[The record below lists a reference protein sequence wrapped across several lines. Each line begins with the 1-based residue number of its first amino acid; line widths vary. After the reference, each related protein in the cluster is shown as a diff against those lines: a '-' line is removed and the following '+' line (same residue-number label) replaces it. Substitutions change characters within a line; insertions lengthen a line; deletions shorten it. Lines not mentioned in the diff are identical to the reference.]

1 MEIKTVLLE
10 GVAIDR
16 ALLRIA
22 HEIVERNK
30 GVDNIVLLGIAR
42 GGVPICERLAENIFK
57 IENIK
62 VATGVIDV
70 TQYRDDKK
78 NISTNQSACELSF
91 SLQDKDVV
99 LCDDVLFTGR
109 TVRAGIEALYKF
121 GRPRSIQLAVLIDR
135 GHRELPIRADFVGK
149 NVPTSL
155 SEEISVSFNDILGN
169 KAIIFDGAKKGK
181 YEKKQ

>member
-1 MEIKTVLLE
+1 MKVKAVLLE

-16 ALLRIA
+16 ALIRIA

-30 GVDNIVLLGIAR
+30 GAKNVVLLGIAR

-57 IENIK
+57 IENEN
-62 VATGVIDV
+62 VSTGTIDISLH
-70 TQYRDDKK
+70 RDDKK
-78 NISTNQSACELSF
+78 IANKNVKVSGSKIDF

-109 TVRAGIEALYKF
+109 TVRAGIEALFEF

-135 GHRELPIRADFVGK
+135 GHRELPFKADYVGK
-149 NVPTSL
+149 NVPTSRN
-155 SEEISVSFNDILGN
+155 EEVLVSFDNEQGK
-169 KAIIFDGAKKGK
+169 KAVIIG
-181 YEKKQ
+181 E